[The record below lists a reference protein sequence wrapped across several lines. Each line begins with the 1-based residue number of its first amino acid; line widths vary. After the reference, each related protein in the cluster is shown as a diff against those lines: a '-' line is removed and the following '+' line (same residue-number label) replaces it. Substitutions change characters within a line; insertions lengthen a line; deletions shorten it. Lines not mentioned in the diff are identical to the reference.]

1 MIFWLG
7 MAEVLYHLP
16 ACMERVNGAAVA
28 LLMALILLPFAA
40 MAEEE
45 MNSIAELKEIGS
57 IEEQALGIS
66 QAELRPV
73 GDQLLLVGDDGYVHL
88 MDAANPEDRSKDIS
102 LTSNKDVDLQAL
114 SWHPGGQ
121 TALIVGDDGMVLRLV
136 MDTYAIET
144 VEGRGALE
152 GERQK
157 AIDWNRNGETAYLGG
172 GNGSIHSYSSANG
185 FEEIS
190 IADSPITAI
199 ECHPDPDTRICVVT
213 TAGDGAA
220 VIDSHDQVHW
230 VSNTNG
236 DTWVDVVCPN
246 ISLDACVLIGS
257 GKRIAVL
264 HIDADEPASSAIDNP
279 EVLSTL
285 QGELT
290 GGSLMKDGRVTLHVA
305 PYALAAYDME
315 DTVAWA
321 VVTTA
326 DAEKIGSLRGSTM
339 VHAWGTEDDK
349 GFILSSSGALAKMT
363 PILEV
368 EEEDLMGYA
377 VVTLVV
383 ISVPGLALGMLYM
396 NSKPLQRW
404 WYNVTKGRKI
414 RKQEKAAIRAE
425 KEAAEEKSSKD

>member
-7 MAEVLYHLP
+7 MAEVVYHLP
-16 ACMERVNGAAVA
+16 ACMERNNSIAVA
-28 LLMALILLPFAA
+28 LLMVLILLPLTA

-73 GDQLLLVGDDGYVHL
+73 GDQLLLVGDDGYAHL
-88 MDAANPEDRSKDIS
+88 IDAAKPDDRSKDVS

-136 MDTYAIET
+136 MDNHAIET
-144 VEGRGALE
+144 VDGRGVLE

-172 GNGSIHSYSSANG
+172 ENGSIHSYSSANG
-185 FEEIS
+185 FDELN

-199 ECHPDPDTRICVVT
+199 ECHPHPETRVCVVT

-220 VIDSHDQVHW
+220 VIDSYDQVHW
-230 VSNTNG
+230 ISNTDG
-236 DTWVDVVCPN
+236 DTWVDVVCPSV
-246 ISLDACVLIGS
+246 SLNSCVLIGS

-264 HIDADEPASSAIDNP
+264 YIDVEEPASSAIGNP

-285 QGELT
+285 EGELT
-290 GGSLMKDGRVTLHVA
+290 GGSLMGDGRVSLHVA

-315 DTVAWA
+315 GKVAWA
-321 VVTTA
+321 VVTAA
-326 DAEKIGSLRGSTM
+326 DVEDHGSLRGSVM
-339 VHAWGTEDDK
+339 VHVWGTEDDK

-363 PILEV
+363 PIMEV

-396 NSKPLQRW
+396 NSKTLQRW
-404 WYNVTKGRKI
+404 WYNITKGRKI
-414 RKQEKAAIRAE
+414 RKQEKAQMKAE
-425 KEAAEEKSSKD
+425 KVAAEGKSSKD

>member
-1 MIFWLG
+1 M
-7 MAEVLYHLP
+7 MHHLP
-16 ACMERVNGAAVA
+16 TCMGRNNSIAVA
-28 LLMALILLPFAA
+28 LLMVLILLPVTA

-57 IEEQALGIS
+57 IEEMALGIS

-73 GDQLLLVGDDGYVHL
+73 GDQLLLVGDDGYAHL
-88 MDAANPEDRSKDIS
+88 IDAANPDDRSKDVS
-102 LTSNKDVDLQAL
+102 LTSGKDVDLQAT
-114 SWHPGGQ
+114 SWHPSGQ

-136 MDTYAIET
+136 MDNHAIET
-144 VEGRGALE
+144 VEGRGVLE

-157 AIDWNRNGETAYLGG
+157 AIDWNRNGETAFLGG
-172 GNGSIHSYSSANG
+172 ENGSIHSYSSANG
-185 FEEIS
+185 FEQLN

-199 ECHPDPDTRICVVT
+199 ECHPDPESRICVVT

-220 VIDSHDQVHW
+220 VIDYNNQVHW
-230 VSNTNG
+230 VSNTGG
-236 DTWVDVVCPN
+236 DTWVDVVCPSV
-246 ISLDACVLIGS
+246 SLDSCVLIGS

-264 HIDADEPASSAIDNP
+264 HIDVDDPASSAIDNP

-285 QGELT
+285 EGELT
-290 GGSLMKDGRVTLHVA
+290 GGSLMGDGRVTLHVA
-305 PYALAAYDME
+305 PYALAAYDMKE
-315 DTVAWA
+315 KVAWA

-326 DAEKIGSLRGSTM
+326 EVENHGSLRGSTM
-339 VHAWGTEDDK
+339 VHIWGTEDDK
-349 GFILSSSGALAKMT
+349 GFILSSSGALAIMT
-363 PILEV
+363 PIMEV

-396 NSKPLQRW
+396 NSKTIQRW

-414 RKQEKAAIRAE
+414 RKQEKAKMKAE
-425 KEAAEEKSSKD
+425 KEDDEEKTSND

>member
-1 MIFWLG
+1 MGRNNSI
-7 MAEVLYHLP
+7 
-16 ACMERVNGAAVA
+16 AVA
-28 LLMALILLPFAA
+28 LLMVLILLPVTA

-57 IEEQALGIS
+57 IEEMALGIS

-73 GDQLLLVGDDGYVHL
+73 GDQLLLVGDDGYAHL
-88 MDAANPEDRSKDIS
+88 IDAANPDDRSKDVS
-102 LTSNKDVDLQAL
+102 LTSGKDVDLQAT
-114 SWHPGGQ
+114 SWHPSGQ

-136 MDTYAIET
+136 MDNHAIET
-144 VEGRGALE
+144 VEGRGVLE

-157 AIDWNRNGETAYLGG
+157 AIDWNRNGETAFLGG
-172 GNGSIHSYSSANG
+172 ENGSIHSYSSANG
-185 FEEIS
+185 FEQLN

-199 ECHPDPDTRICVVT
+199 ECHPDPESRICVVT

-220 VIDSHDQVHW
+220 VIDYNNQVHW
-230 VSNTNG
+230 VSNTGG
-236 DTWVDVVCPN
+236 DTWVDVVCPSV
-246 ISLDACVLIGS
+246 SLDSCVLIGS

-264 HIDADEPASSAIDNP
+264 HIDVDDPASSAIDNP

-285 QGELT
+285 EGELT
-290 GGSLMKDGRVTLHVA
+290 GGSLMGDGRVTLHVA
-305 PYALAAYDME
+305 PYALAAYDMKE
-315 DTVAWA
+315 KVAWA

-326 DAEKIGSLRGSTM
+326 EVENHGSLRGSTM
-339 VHAWGTEDDK
+339 VHIWGTEDDK
-349 GFILSSSGALAKMT
+349 GFILSSSGALAIMT
-363 PILEV
+363 PIMEV

-396 NSKPLQRW
+396 NSKTIQRW

-414 RKQEKAAIRAE
+414 RKQEKAKMKAE
-425 KEAAEEKSSKD
+425 KEDDEEKTSND

>member
-1 MIFWLG
+1 M
-7 MAEVLYHLP
+7 MHHLP
-16 ACMERVNGAAVA
+16 TCMGRNNSIAVA
-28 LLMALILLPFAA
+28 LLMVLILLPVTA

-57 IEEQALGIS
+57 IEEGALGIS

-73 GDQLLLVGDDGYVHL
+73 GDQLLLVGDDGYAHL
-88 MDAANPEDRSKDIS
+88 IDAANPDDRSKDVS
-102 LTSNKDVDLQAL
+102 LTSGKDVDLQAT
-114 SWHPGGQ
+114 SWHPSGQ

-136 MDTYAIET
+136 MDNHAIET
-144 VEGRGALE
+144 VEGRGVLE

-157 AIDWNRNGETAYLGG
+157 AIDWNRNGETAFLGG
-172 GNGSIHSYSSANG
+172 ENGSIHSYSSANG
-185 FEEIS
+185 FEQLN

-199 ECHPDPDTRICVVT
+199 ECHPDPESRICVVT

-220 VIDSHDQVHW
+220 VIDYNNQVHW
-230 VSNTNG
+230 VSNTGG
-236 DTWVDVVCPN
+236 DTWVDVVCPSV
-246 ISLDACVLIGS
+246 SLDSCVLIGS

-264 HIDADEPASSAIDNP
+264 HIDVDDPASSAIDNP

-285 QGELT
+285 EGELT
-290 GGSLMKDGRVTLHVA
+290 GGSLMGDGRVTLHVA
-305 PYALAAYDME
+305 PYALAAYDMKE
-315 DTVAWA
+315 KVAWA

-326 DAEKIGSLRGSTM
+326 EVENHGSLRGSTM
-339 VHAWGTEDDK
+339 VHIWGTEDDK
-349 GFILSSSGALAKMT
+349 GFILSSSGALAIMT
-363 PILEV
+363 PIMEV

-396 NSKPLQRW
+396 NSKTIQRW

-414 RKQEKAAIRAE
+414 RKQEKAKMKAE
-425 KEAAEEKSSKD
+425 KEDDEEKTSND